1 MAAGVWDSSQNLST
15 SASNTTDGLSL
26 KERCARDGREKM
38 ASVGIIGLG
47 AYVPPHEMSN
57 ADWAEIVETNDEWIT
72 TKTGMKKR
80 RIADKNT
87 HTSDLAV
94 EACKRALDDAGLV
107 ASDID
112 LLILATSSPDV
123 PLSST
128 AGIVQH
134 KLGCVDCGAFDIN
147 AVCAGWVHA
156 LDVGTRY
163 VGTPGYDKVLVVGSE
178 IYSRIL
184 NWQDRTTCVLFG
196 DGAGAAVLGE
206 VPEGKG
212 VLGTWLM
219 SDGGGADVIVIPAGG
234 VRTPI
239 PSEGF
244 EEGMQYFH
252 MDGPAVWEFAI
263 EAFPQAVH
271 GALARVDKTIEDVD
285 FVIAHQANINIIKT
299 GMEKLGLP
307 MSKTFTNLHKYGN
320 IAGASVPIAMR
331 EAMDNGLIKEG
342 DLVVTAAFG
351 GGLAWGANVI
361 QF

>member
-1 MAAGVWDSSQNLST
+1 MV
-15 SASNTTDGLSL
+15 
-26 KERCARDGREKM
+26 
-38 ASVGIIGLG
+38 SVGIIGLG
-47 AYVPPHEMSN
+47 VHVPPHEMSN
-57 ADWAEIVETNDEWIT
+57 ADWEAIIETSDEWIT
-72 TKTGMKKR
+72 TKTGMKHR
-80 RIADKNT
+80 RIADKDTN
-87 HTSDLAV
+87 TSDLAV

-134 KLGCVDCGAFDIN
+134 KLGCVDCSAFDIN

-156 LDVGTRY
+156 LDIGARY
-163 VGTPGYDKVLVVGSE
+163 VGTPGYDNVLVVGSE

-184 NWQDRTTCVLFG
+184 NWKDRTTCVLFG
-196 DGAGAAVLGE
+196 DGAGAAVLGK
-206 VPEGKG
+206 VPEG
-212 VLGTWLM
+212 VLGSWMM
-219 SDGGGADVIVIPAGG
+219 SDGSGSSVIEIPAGG
-234 VRTPI
+234 TRVPI
-239 PSEGF
+239 PSENF

-252 MDGPAVWEFAI
+252 MDGRAVWNFAI

-271 GALARVDKTIEDVD
+271 GALARVGKTIEDVD
-285 FVIAHQANINIIKT
+285 FVIPHQANINIIKT
-299 GMEKLGLP
+299 GMENLGLP

-320 IAGASVPIAMR
+320 TAGASVPIAMR
-331 EAMDNGLIKEG
+331 EAMDEGLIKEG